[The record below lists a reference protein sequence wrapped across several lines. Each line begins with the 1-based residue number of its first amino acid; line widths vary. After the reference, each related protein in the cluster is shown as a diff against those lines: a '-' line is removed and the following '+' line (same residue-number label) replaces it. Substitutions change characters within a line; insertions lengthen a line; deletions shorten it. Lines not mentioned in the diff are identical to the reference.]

1 MDLIAISENTVKIIL
16 ILGLPSLL
24 VSMIIGLIVSI
35 FQAVTQ
41 VNDASLSFVPKIIF
55 VSAFILISLP
65 WIGQNIET
73 YTKDLW
79 NLILVFGPCY
89 HLL

>member
-1 MDLIAISENTVKIIL
+1 
-16 ILGLPSLL
+16 
-24 VSMIIGLIVSI
+24 MIIGLIISI

-41 VNDASLSFVPKIIF
+41 VSDASLSFVPKMIF

-65 WIGQNIET
+65 WIGDHIET

-79 NLILVFGPCY
+79 NLILIFGN
-89 HLL
+89 

>member
-16 ILGLPSLL
+16 ILGLPSLI
-24 VSMIIGLIVSI
+24 VSMIIGLIISV

-41 VNDASLSFVPKIIF
+41 ISDASLSFVPKMIL
-55 VSAFILISLP
+55 VSGFILISLP
-65 WIGQNIET
+65 WIGDHIEA

-79 NLILVFGPCY
+79 DLILVFGN
-89 HLL
+89 HS

>member
-1 MDLIAISENTVKIIL
+1 MEMDLIGIAENTVKIIL

-24 VSMIIGLIVSI
+24 VSMIIGLLISI

-41 VNDASLSFVPKIIF
+41 VSDASLAFVPKVIF
-55 VSAFILISLP
+55 VSVFVLISLP
-65 WIGQNIET
+65 WMGDHIQT

-79 NLILVFGPCY
+79 DIILVFGK
-89 HLL
+89 

>member
-1 MDLIAISENTVKIIL
+1 MDLIGIAENTVKIIL

-24 VSMIIGLIVSI
+24 VSMVIGLIISI

-41 VNDASLSFVPKIIF
+41 VSDASLSFVPKVIF
-55 VSAFILISLP
+55 VSGFILISLP
-65 WIGQNIET
+65 WIGDNIET

-79 NLILVFGPCY
+79 DLILIFGN
-89 HLL
+89 

>member
-1 MDLIAISENTVKIIL
+1 MDLISISENTVKIIL
-16 ILGLPSLL
+16 ILGLPSLI
-24 VSMIIGLIVSI
+24 VSMIIGLVISV

-41 VNDASLSFVPKIIF
+41 ISDASLSFVPKMIF

-65 WIGQNIET
+65 WIGDHIET

-79 NLILVFGPCY
+79 NLILVFGNS
-89 HLL
+89 H

>member
-1 MDLIAISENTVKIIL
+1 MDLIGISENTVKIIL
-16 ILGLPSLL
+16 ILALPSLF
-24 VSMIIGLIVSI
+24 VSMIIGLVISI

-41 VNDASLSFVPKIIF
+41 VSDASLAFVPKMVF

-65 WIGQNIET
+65 WIGDNIET

-79 NLILVFGPCY
+79 DLILVFGN
-89 HLL
+89 